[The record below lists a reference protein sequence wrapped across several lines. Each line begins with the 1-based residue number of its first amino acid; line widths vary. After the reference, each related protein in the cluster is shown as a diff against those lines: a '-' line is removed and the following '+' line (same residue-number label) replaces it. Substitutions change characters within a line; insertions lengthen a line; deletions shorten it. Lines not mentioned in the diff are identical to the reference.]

1 MSVARRHRG
10 GGGGGGT
17 GNVKLGSAV
26 GIWGNPLGIGGNPL
40 GRPVGNTGGGAEASG
55 VLVGGR
61 VEPGGRA
68 VVLCGTGVCVG
79 VGGVSGVA
87 VPVGSPVGV
96 GVAVATVGGVVGVVG
111 VVVKTGGGVEG
122 PVELV
127 EYT

>member
-17 GNVKLGSAV
+17 GKVKLGSAV

-40 GRPVGNTGGGAEASG
+40 GSPVGNTGGGAEASG

-68 VVLCGTGVCVG
+68 VVLVGTGTWVG

-87 VPVGSPVGV
+87 VPVGSPVGTL
-96 GVAVATVGGVVGVVG
+96 VATVGGVVGVVG
-111 VVVKTGGGVEG
+111 VVVNTGGGVDG